1 MTPSCARCCD
11 RIGWRVSNSTLHGW
25 RGLYPEQQRIV
36 EFGRGPRRRE
46 TPARDGGEKKR
57 DLAKAALRGDVAV
70 RGLRKNYAKTAAY
83 IDLTHAERVTAL
95 RSVADALAGWDDA
108 RLFGDAHLKSALST
122 EQRGRS
128 REFALEQVTS
138 RFNTYLANV
147 QGPDALGIMVHD
159 QHQAESL
166 KLTSL
171 FRAWHEG
178 GTAFTAIPHLAET
191 PLFVDSSLTLMVQVA
206 DLVAYATRRF
216 FDNGETDLFHRFYPR
231 YDRTPGGL
239 LVGLRHFTA
248 KTPCACRV
256 CLDHGRRPRA
266 MRRGQRGAPRPPI
279 FEDRGPVAVA
289 TWTIEVEVGGEMV
302 AEVTAHRPLDRM
314 DFEPLTA
321 AESPARG
328 ATGGRPPADASAPPT
343 RPPG

>member
-1 MTPSCARCCD
+1 MHIIYVDESGTPALEPNSKHFVIAGLAMPLRAWKARD
-11 RIGWRVSNSTLHGW
+11 AQLRALLRRNRLAGVELHSAW
-25 RGLYPEQQRIV
+25 MARLYPEQQRIA
-36 EFGRGPRRRE
+36 EFGRAPDDERRRLMTVE
-46 TPARDGGEKKR
+46 RKK

-83 IDLTHAERVTAL
+83 IHLTHAERVTAL
-95 RSVADALAGWDDA
+95 RSVADALAGWEDA
-108 RLFGDAHLKSALST
+108 RLFGDAHLKNALST
-122 EQRGRS
+122 EQRARS

-216 FDNGETDLFHRFYPR
+216 FDNGETDLFDRFYSR

-248 KTPCACRV
+248 RTPCACRV
-256 CLDHGRRPRA
+256 CLDHGR
-266 MRRGQRGAPRPPI
+266 
-279 FEDRGPVAVA
+279 
-289 TWTIEVEVGGEMV
+289 
-302 AEVTAHRPLDRM
+302 
-314 DFEPLTA
+314 
-321 AESPARG
+321 
-328 ATGGRPPADASAPPT
+328 
-343 RPPG
+343 

>member
-1 MTPSCARCCD
+1 MAR
-11 RIGWRVSNSTLHGW
+11 
-25 RGLYPEQQRIV
+25 LYPEQQRIA
-36 EFGRGPRRRE
+36 EFGRVPDEERRRLMTVE
-46 TPARDGGEKKR
+46 RRK

-83 IDLTHAERVTAL
+83 IHLTHAERVTAL
-95 RSVADALAGWDDA
+95 RSVADALAGWEDA
-108 RLFGDAHLKSALST
+108 RLFGDAHLKNALNT
-122 EQRGRS
+122 EQRARS

-256 CLDHGRRPRA
+256 CLDHGR
-266 MRRGQRGAPRPPI
+266 
-279 FEDRGPVAVA
+279 
-289 TWTIEVEVGGEMV
+289 
-302 AEVTAHRPLDRM
+302 
-314 DFEPLTA
+314 
-321 AESPARG
+321 
-328 ATGGRPPADASAPPT
+328 
-343 RPPG
+343 